1 MDKSNPPES
10 FGVFKP
16 VGHTVIAFREEVH
29 LKEAMAALLRLGFAN
44 TAIVSYTAQE
54 MAKQAA
60 AEQFAAGPLAG
71 FGYELDLVKTHLA
84 LAQQGCCFLVVHAP
98 KGEQAAQV
106 AEIAR
111 SMNAQSAQHYGRFMI
126 EEVID
131 NPAQARPISPIP

>member
-1 MDKSNPPES
+1 MDKSHPPES

-16 VGHTVIAFREEVH
+16 VGHTVIAFREEAH
-29 LKEAMAALLRLGFAN
+29 LQDAVAALQRLGFAN

-54 MAKQAA
+54 MAQQAA

-98 KGEQAAQV
+98 KSEQAAQV
-106 AEIAR
+106 ADVAR
-111 SMNAQSAQHYGRFMI
+111 NMQAHSAQHYGRFMI

-131 NPAQARPISPIP
+131 NAAQARPIS